1 MATQSY
7 ETTTPALTGET
18 VPGETGTLV
27 EHPAADHTAVFPPF
41 DSSTFASQLLWF
53 ALTFALLYYLMSK
66 MALPRI
72 AGILED
78 RRDRIASDLDLAER
92 LKQDSEA
99 ALAGYEKS
107 LADARIRANAIAEG
121 ARDGAK
127 QAAAAKRAATEA
139 GLAEKLSA
147 AEKRIGDI
155 KSKALAD
162 VGEIATE
169 TAEQVVKA
177 LVGGDVARNEVSDA
191 VASAMAK

>member
-1 MATQSY
+1 MENQSH
-7 ETTTPALTGET
+7 EPMPFP
-18 VPGETGTLV
+18 PGEAGTLV
-27 EHPAADHTAVFPPF
+27 EQPAEHKVFPPF
-41 DSSTFASQLLWF
+41 DTSTFPSQLLWF
-53 ALTFALLYYLMSK
+53 ALTFVLLYYLMSK
-66 MALPRI
+66 VALPRI

-99 ALAGYEKS
+99 ALTGYEKS
-107 LADARIRANAIAEG
+107 LAEARTRANAIAEG

-127 QAAAAKRAATEA
+127 QAASAKRAATEA
-139 GLAEKLSA
+139 SLAEKLGV
-147 AEKRIGDI
+147 AEKRIGEI

-177 LVGGDVARNEVSDA
+177 LVDTDVTRGEVSLA
-191 VASAMAK
+191 VANAMAK